1 MASPQGHA
9 GFSFWPLDLLWYN
22 RGFLVN
28 SKART
33 LAAVFALAGLAA
45 MGWAAYVH
53 HRLLFDPRYASVC
66 DVNATVSCSDVLL
79 SRYST
84 AYGVPV
90 AMLGVIWF
98 AGVLVLVGAGTFGRE
113 SLRENVPGYL
123 FALSTAGLAV
133 VLYLGYV
140 SIAVLKV
147 YCPLCL
153 TADAAVI
160 GLFIISGAAT
170 TFPMTTLPRRLL
182 HDLKASIVNPGAV
195 AVMALFIA
203 GAASAAVLS
212 ARDSAAGAGAAL
224 TAVAQAASADRR
236 SEFERWYNAQP
247 RVSLIVPSEG
257 AKVLIVDFND
267 FQCPYCSQAYLALKP
282 VMDKYNAQQPNTVRL
297 VLKDYP
303 LDSKCNANVQN
314 GGPHPSACDAAVAV
328 RLAAPNKRD
337 ALEDWFFHNQ
347 PAMSAE
353 TVRKWARE
361 IGQVTDFDAKYAAT
375 IEAVKGDIAFGRT
388 LQVSGTPTMFIN
400 GVKFML
406 EPRYLDAAIALELQR
421 AATPK

>member
-1 MASPQGHA
+1 M
-9 GFSFWPLDLLWYN
+9 L
-22 RGFLVN
+22 
-28 SKART
+28 
-33 LAAVFALAGLAA
+33 
-45 MGWAAYVH
+45 WAAYVH

-66 DVNATVSCSDVLL
+66 DINSTVSCSEVLL
-79 SRYST
+79 SRYSS
-84 AYGVPV
+84 AYGVPISI
-90 AMLGVIWF
+90 LGAIWF
-98 AGVLVLVGAGTFGRE
+98 TGVLVLIGAGIAGRE

-123 FALSTAGLAV
+123 FAMSTAGLAV
-133 VLYLGYV
+133 VLYLAYI
-140 SIAVLKV
+140 SFAVLKV

-160 GLFIISGAAT
+160 GLFTVSGAAT

-182 HDLKASIVNPGAV
+182 HDVKASLVSPGAI
-195 AVMALFIA
+195 AVIVLFIA
-203 GAASAAVLS
+203 GAASAVVLS
-212 ARDSAAGAGAAL
+212 ARDTAVGESATLA
-224 TAVAQAASADRR
+224 AVAQAASADQR

-247 RVSLIVPSEG
+247 RVPLIVPTEG

-267 FQCPYCSQAYLALKP
+267 FQCPYCSQAYITLKP

-328 RLAAPNKRD
+328 RLAAPSKRE

-347 PAMSAE
+347 PAMTAQ
-353 TVRKWARE
+353 TVRTWARE
-361 IGQVTDFDAKYAAT
+361 VGAVTDYDAKYAAT
-375 IEAVKGDIAFGRT
+375 IQAVKGDIAFGHT
-388 LQVSGTPTMFIN
+388 LQVSGTPTLFIN

-421 AATPK
+421 AAAQK